1 MDALLARIDSL
12 LRGKDLVTIAI
23 DGPCASGKT
32 TLAAFL
38 ADAFAGQ
45 VIHMDDFFLR
55 PHQRTKER
63 LSEVGGNLDRERF
76 AKEVLKPLSEKKAFS
91 YQPYLC
97 SEGRLGY
104 PVAVTPRGL
113 VILEGSY
120 SRHPAFGEPYD
131 LTVFCAV
138 SPTLQRERILKR
150 PSHLHKRFFEEWI
163 PMEVAY
169 FSQFQIA
176 ERSDLVLQKG
186 DG

>member
-1 MDALLARIDSL
+1 MLARIESL
-12 LRGKDLVTIAI
+12 LSEKDLVTLAI

-38 ADAFAGQ
+38 ADAFDGQ

-55 PHQRTKER
+55 PHQRTKAR

-76 AKEVLKPLSEKKAFS
+76 SEEVLKPLSEQKNFS

-104 PVAVTPRGL
+104 PIAVIPRGL

-120 SRHPAFGEPYD
+120 SQHPAFGKPYD
-131 LTVFCAV
+131 LTVFCTV
-138 SPTLQRERILKR
+138 SPALQRERILKR
-150 PSHLHKRFFEEWI
+150 PSHLHKRFFQEWI
-163 PMEVAY
+163 PMEETY

-176 ERSDLVLQKG
+176 ERSDLVLQER